1 MGYSPWG
8 HKESDSAERLHY
20 SVALEVVLWMPYEL
34 LAKIWVER
42 AKIWVERDHLSKTHI

>member
-20 SVALEVVLWMPYEL
+20 SVALEVVLWMHMSSWP
-34 LAKIWVER
+34 KSGWRGPKSGWRGTI
-42 AKIWVERDHLSKTHI
+42 